1 MKALTL
7 PDLVKIL
14 DTPQDQP
21 MNTLMYA
28 CKQAAGFIKKQEVV
42 YKKGAEFAEFL
53 IKASQVGYA
62 VEPEGANPAGES
74 APLPSTTI
82 IQEPPSAIPGQ
93 CNIYVTGVRAVKGG
107 KVSRIEILRILR
119 DASGELNAAPRMT
132 MQKANELFGNLELG
146 DQVTL
151 IRTVTQMEEAAEI
164 VKDLATVGI
173 LAEIRN

>member
-28 CKQAAGFIKKQEVV
+28 CKQAAGLIKKQEVV

-62 VEPEGANPAGES
+62 VEPEGES

-132 MQKANELFGNLELG
+132 MQKANELLGNLELG